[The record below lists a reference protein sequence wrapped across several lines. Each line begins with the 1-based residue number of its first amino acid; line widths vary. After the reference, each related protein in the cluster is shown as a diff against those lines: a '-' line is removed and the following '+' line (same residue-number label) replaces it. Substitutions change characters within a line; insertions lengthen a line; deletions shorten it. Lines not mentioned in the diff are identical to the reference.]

1 MSSRLFQKIR
11 EDEGL
16 VYTIY
21 SYTSAYSDTGVMT
34 VYACTSPQKAEAVI
48 KSVFREIS
56 AIKNEKIEDRIIDVT
71 REQIISNYIIGGES
85 TAGRLTTNGGSMA
98 LTGKVPEV
106 EEVLEQ
112 MDRVDYASVKAAV
125 DEVFDPDNFS
135 FSAVGNIEGID
146 IEGMMND
153 GKQILY
159 SKN

>member
-1 MSSRLFQKIR
+1 
-11 EDEGL
+11 
-16 VYTIY
+16 
-21 SYTSAYSDTGVMT
+21 
-34 VYACTSPQKAEAVI
+34 
-48 KSVFREIS
+48 
-56 AIKNEKIEDRIIDVT
+56 
-71 REQIISNYIIGGES
+71 
-85 TAGRLTTNGGSMA
+85 MA

>member
-1 MSSRLFQKIR
+1 M
-11 EDEGL
+11 
-16 VYTIY
+16 
-21 SYTSAYSDTGVMT
+21 
-34 VYACTSPQKAEAVI
+34 
-48 KSVFREIS
+48 
-56 AIKNEKIEDRIIDVT
+56 
-71 REQIISNYIIGGES
+71 
-85 TAGRLTTNGGSMA
+85 
-98 LTGKVPEV
+98 

-125 DEVFDPDNFS
+125 DEVFDPGNFS